1 MLSKIIIEN
10 FKGIKYC
17 EISDLG
23 KVNVFVGRNNS
34 GKSSILDALCLIRSA
49 LKPMLFNEP
58 IPLLLLRRKAI
69 ERSMYVLRN
78 FWYNYDTTQRIKFNL
93 EFKSG
98 EKLNIEVSFRNDYQF
113 QILFEDPSGRLGKF
127 IDGKYFESIEMD
139 VGSNILSSHG
149 YIKNIPSIYPH
160 LNTFLSEIVLIDD
173 YLARKLELLEASV
186 FNRIYEQRRDKKLAE
201 KLNDVYNVEAETLT
215 YIPISYSPQ
224 KFRLSIVTKDSYFHI
239 DDMGDGTKYAMVILF
254 LCSLLKDTA
263 FLVEEVEAH
272 QHSGAITKFIPKLVE
287 IANQQN
293 VQLFLTTHSIEML
306 NVLSQ
311 LPEEY
316 DIHLF
321 YIENKNGYIEVKHL
335 GRNVDFKILL
345 DLGVDPRF
353 LEAYKKFIIVEGD
366 VDIQFFKSLFKRY
379 GKNIE
384 ELGYFVNAGS
394 KDNVTTVLMALLS
407 TKKDVVVTMDYDNE
421 DKNILN
427 QKLHNALKNKNY
439 KIKSQKDNTLEVE
452 GDIKITLI
460 PMGLYNDERLKQ
472 IGINQFEME
481 DYCLKL
487 IDVDENLSRWTGL
500 RLEELI
506 ERAKMVAKAGI
517 KINVYKSSSLLG
529 ILSSLKNMEPK
540 NLIDYIISNAN
551 IQALEKVISDE
562 LKNFLRSE
570 IK

>member
-1 MLSKIIIEN
+1 MIEN

-49 LKPMLFNEP
+49 FNPKLFNEP

-93 EFKSG
+93 EFKSS

-139 VGSNILSSHG
+139 VGGNILSSHG

-186 FNRIYEQRRDKKLAE
+186 FNRIYEQRRDKGLAE
-201 KLNDVYNVEAETLT
+201 KLNEVYNVEAETLT
-215 YIPISYSPQ
+215 YIPISSASQ
-224 KFRLSIVTKDSYFHI
+224 KFRLSVVTKDSYFHI

-263 FLVEEVEAH
+263 FLVEEVESH
-272 QHSGAITKFIPKLVE
+272 QHSGAIKKFIPKLVE
-287 IANQQN
+287 IADQQN
-293 VQLFLTTHSIEML
+293 VQLFLTTHSIEVL

-321 YIENKNGYIEVKHL
+321 YIENKNGYIDVKHL

-366 VDIQFFKSLFKRY
+366 ADIQFLKSLFKRY

-384 ELGYFVNAGS
+384 ELSYFVNAGS

-439 KIKSQKDNTLEVE
+439 KIKSQKDNTLELE

-460 PMGLYNDERLKQ
+460 PMGLYDDERLKQ

-487 IDVDENLSRWTGL
+487 IDVDENLSKWAGL
-500 RLEELI
+500 KLEELI

-551 IQALEKVISDE
+551 MQALEKVISDDLKKFLLE
-562 LKNFLRSE
+562 LK
-570 IK
+570 

>member
-1 MLSKIIIEN
+1 MLSKIKIEN

-49 LKPMLFNEP
+49 FYPKLFNEP

-263 FLVEEVEAH
+263 FLVEEVESH

-306 NVLSQ
+306 NVLSR

-321 YIENKNGYIEVKHL
+321 YIENKNGYIDVKYL

-366 VDIQFFKSLFKRY
+366 ADIQFFKSLFKRY
-379 GKNIE
+379 GKNVE
-384 ELGYFVNAGS
+384 DLGYFVNAQG
-394 KDNVTTVLMALLS
+394 KRNVITVLTALLP

-421 DKNILN
+421 DEKTLI
-427 QKLHNALKNKNY
+427 QKLVNALKNRNY
-439 KIKSQKDNTLEVE
+439 KIKSQEDNTLELE
-452 GDIKITLI
+452 GNLKITLI

-472 IGINQFEME
+472 IGINKFEME

-487 IDVDENLSRWTGL
+487 IDVDENLSKWAGL
-500 RLEELI
+500 KLEELAEHI
-506 ERAKMVAKAGI
+506 KQAGWERIDVH
-517 KINVYKSSSLLG
+517 KSSSLLKGLAFKKG
-529 ILSSLKNMEPK
+529 IDYEE
-540 NLIDYIISNAN
+540 LIDYIISNASN
-551 IQALEKVISDE
+551 QSLESIISRE
-562 LKNFLRSE
+562 LRDFLL
-570 IK
+570 K